1 MLEAD
6 AWLRPLASKAG
17 LARSEISRPWTPG
30 FEHEAEHNDAG
41 SMTRNRLRQL
51 GARLALFALLVQ
63 LAVSFGHVH
72 VPGAVSGRTPAL
84 AGLQTSGKTL
94 PGENQ
99 VPAGVPDDDCPICAV
114 MHLVASG
121 LLPVLAW
128 IFVAAKFTEIARKL
142 FLDPFNP
149 GFARHVLFQ
158 TRAPPFA

>member
-1 MLEAD
+1 VETGLE
-6 AWLRPLASKAG
+6 L
-17 LARSEISRPWTPG
+17 
-30 FEHEAEHNDAG
+30 EAEHNDAG
-41 SMTRNRLRQL
+41 SMTRTGLRQV

-63 LAVSFGHVH
+63 LVVSFGHVH
-72 VPGAVSGRTPAL
+72 VPGAVSGRPLAL
-84 AGLQTSGKTL
+84 AGLQTDGKTQS
-94 PGENQ
+94 GEHQ

-128 IFVAAKFTEIARKL
+128 IFVAAKFTEIAHQL
-142 FLDPFNP
+142 FLDSFNP

>member
-1 MLEAD
+1 
-6 AWLRPLASKAG
+6 
-17 LARSEISRPWTPG
+17 
-30 FEHEAEHNDAG
+30 
-41 SMTRNRLRQL
+41 MTRTRLRQV
-51 GARLALFALLVQ
+51 GTRLALFALLVQ
-63 LAVSFGHVH
+63 LVVSFGHVH
-72 VPGAVSGRTPAL
+72 VPGAISERTPVV
-84 AGLQTSGKTL
+84 AGLQTAGKTL

-128 IFVAAKFTEIARKL
+128 VFVAAKFTEIAHQL
-142 FLDPFNP
+142 FLDSFNP